1 MNGTAEQAAA
11 SAKAAEAAQESAAAM
26 EGSAAAATTLAQRRR
41 HGALVG
47 IGLTV
52 TACACFA
59 LLDTATKYVSAA
71 VPLFMAL
78 WWRYLIQSVLTTAFV
93 LQREGVAALR
103 TTQPRFQPLRAALF
117 ASTSLFGF
125 FSIQHLPLAEFTAIV
140 ATTPLCVTLVAALW
154 LHQPVSAL
162 RWVLV
167 ACGMAGTLAII
178 RPGSESFTWAM
189 LLPLCMLVTGTGYQV
204 LSSKMAGRESP
215 ATTQLYTG
223 WLATA
228 LVSLGL
234 PFAWTA
240 IADVR
245 LWAGLFVMGLTSAIG
260 HLFLLKAYARTTPA
274 TIAPFL
280 YSQIGFAM
288 LAGWWMYG
296 HVPDGWSL
304 AGMAAIAGSGAAS
317 AWLTVRETR

>member
-1 MNGTAEQAAA
+1 MTTTSAATADDDAATA
-11 SAKAAEAAQESAAAM
+11 AAAM
-26 EGSAAAATTLAQRRR
+26 QATAAATLAQRRR
-41 HGALVG
+41 QGALAG

-59 LLDTATKYVSAA
+59 LLDTATKFVSAA

-93 LQREGVAALR
+93 LHREGMGALR
-103 TTQPRFQPLRAALF
+103 TTQPRFQALRAALF
-117 ASTSLFGF
+117 AATSLFGF

-162 RWVLV
+162 RWALV
-167 ACGMAGTLAII
+167 AAGMAGTLAII
-178 RPGSESFTWAM
+178 RPGGESFTWAM
-189 LLPLCMLVTGTGYQV
+189 LLPLCLLVTGTGYQV
-204 LSSKMAGRESP
+204 LSSKMAGKESP

-228 LVSLGL
+228 LVSLGV
-234 PFAWTA
+234 PFAWTQ
-240 IADVR
+240 IADPW
-245 LWAGLFVMGLTSAIG
+245 LWGGLFVMGLTSALG
-260 HLFLLKAYARTTPA
+260 HMFLLKAYARTTPA

-288 LAGWWMYG
+288 LAGWLLYDHM
-296 HVPDGWSL
+296 PDGWSL
-304 AGMAAIAGSGAAS
+304 AGMAAIAASGALS